1 MNENKEYLD
10 NEEELEDGLVVLV
23 DEDGHEHT
31 LQVLERVELNGNDY
45 AILVPW
51 DEEEDDSAIPF
62 KIVVEDGEELLYDI
76 EDDDEWEAIVEFWNN
91 YVDEQED

>member
-1 MNENKEYLD
+1 M
-10 NEEELEDGLVVLV
+10 LV

-62 KIVVEDGEELLYDI
+62 KIVVE
-76 EDDDEWEAIVEFWNN
+76 EAKSCSTTSKTRRMGSHRRILE
-91 YVDEQED
+91 

>member
-1 MNENKEYLD
+1 MDENKEYLD

-23 DEDGHEHT
+23 VEDGHEHT

>member
-1 MNENKEYLD
+1 MDEKDLFLD
-10 NEEELEDGLVVLV
+10 NDEELEDGLVVLV
-23 DEDGHEHT
+23 DEEGHEHT
-31 LQVLERVELNGNDY
+31 LQVLERVELNGQDY

-76 EDDDEWEAIVEFWNN
+76 DADDEWDASVEFWNT
-91 YVDEQED
+91 YVDEAD

>member
-1 MNENKEYLD
+1 MDEKDLFLD
-10 NEEELEDGLVVLV
+10 NDEELEDGLVVLV
-23 DEDGHEHT
+23 DEEGHKHT
-31 LQVLERVELNGNDY
+31 LQVLERVELNGQDY

-76 EDDDEWEAIVEFWNN
+76 DDDDEWDAIVEFWNN
-91 YVDEQED
+91 YVDEAE

>member
-1 MNENKEYLD
+1 MEDNKELLE
-10 NEEELEDGLVVLV
+10 NEELEEGLVVLV

-31 LQVLERVELNGNDY
+31 LQVLERVELNDQEY

-51 DEEEDDSAIPF
+51 DDDDDDSAIPF

-76 EDDDEWEAIVEFWNN
+76 EDDDEWDAIVEFWNN
-91 YVDEQED
+91 YVDEQGE

>member
-1 MNENKEYLD
+1 MKTATN
-10 NEEELEDGLVVLV
+10 
-23 DEDGHEHT
+23 
-31 LQVLERVELNGNDY
+31 
-45 AILVPW
+45 
-51 DEEEDDSAIPF
+51 EEEDDSAIPF

>member
-1 MNENKEYLD
+1 MEENKDLLE
-10 NEEELEDGLVVLV
+10 NEELEEGLVVLV

-31 LQVLERVELNGNDY
+31 LQVLERVELNDQEY

-51 DEEEDDSAIPF
+51 DEDDEDSAIPF

-76 EDDDEWEAIVEFWNN
+76 EDDDEWDAIVEFWNH

>member
-1 MNENKEYLD
+1 MDENKEFLD

-51 DEEEDDSAIPF
+51 DE
-62 KIVVEDGEELLYDI
+62 DI

>member
-1 MNENKEYLD
+1 MDENKEYLD
-10 NEEELEDGLVVLV
+10 NEEQLEEGLVVLV

-31 LQVLERVELNGNDY
+31 LQVLERVELNCNDY
-45 AILVPW
+45 AILVPC
-51 DEEEDDSAIPF
+51 DEEEEDSPIHI
-62 KIVVEDGEELLYDI
+62 KIDVEDGEELRYDI

>member
-1 MNENKEYLD
+1 MEDNKEFVPND
-10 NEEELEDGLVVLV
+10 GELEDGLVVLI
-23 DEDGHEHT
+23 DEDDHEHT
-31 LQVLERVELNGNDY
+31 FQVLERVQLNGNDY

-51 DEEEDDSAIPF
+51 DEKDDDSAIPL

-91 YVDEQED
+91 YVDEEAE

>member
-1 MNENKEYLD
+1 MDEKDLFPD
-10 NEEELEDGLVVLV
+10 NDEELEDGLVVLA
-23 DEDGHEHT
+23 DEEGHEHT
-31 LQVLERVELNGNDY
+31 LQVLERVELNGQDY

-76 EDDDEWEAIVEFWNN
+76 DDDDEWDAIVEFWNN
-91 YVDEQED
+91 YVDEAE